1 MALITNLYSA
11 LAQGTLWG
19 IMALGVYITF
29 RILDIA
35 DLSCDG
41 TFALGGCISAI
52 LITRGVNPFVTL
64 LFALVGGMLAG
75 LGIACWMAKRT
86 GQKTDTYFDLA
97 LVAIICS
104 VIGARV
110 YYVIFRWDLYKDDLL
125 SVFNLRQGGLAIY
138 GGVIAAI
145 ITVFVFSRVRK
156 LSMGLLCD
164 TAGLGLVLGQVIGRW
179 GNFFNREAFG
189 GYTDGLFAMQLPLS
203 AVRSSDVTD
212 SLLQHVVEVNGT
224 SYIQVH
230 PTFLYE
236 SLWNL
241 ILLILLILFTKHKR
255 FDGEVFL
262 LYLAGY
268 GIGRFWIESLR
279 TDQLLLPVI
288 GYPVSMALAA
298 LLVIVSVSWIIIWH
312 IRRHKKTA

>member
-1 MALITNLYSA
+1 MEQLTDYSINFPHLHIYLHHVGKNIMIGNFSVA
-11 LAQGTLWG
+11 YYG
-19 IMALGVYITF
+19 IV
-29 RILDIA
+29 IA
-35 DLSCDG
+35 
-41 TFALGGCISAI
+41 I
-52 LITRGVNPFVTL
+52 
-64 LFALVGGMLAG
+64 GMLAG

-189 GYTDGLFAMQLPLS
+189 GYTDELFAMQLPLS

-212 SLLQHVVEVNGT
+212 SLLQHVVEVNGI

-241 ILLILLILFTKHKR
+241 VLLILLILFTRHKR

>member
-1 MALITNLYSA
+1 MNGADIRFVHLGITIEHLKSSISVF
-11 LAQGTLWG
+11 G
-19 IMALGVYITF
+19 F
-29 RILDIA
+29 RIAFYGIII
-35 DLSCDG
+35 G
-41 TFALGGCISAI
+41 I
-52 LITRGVNPFVTL
+52 
-64 LFALVGGMLAG
+64 GMLAG
-75 LGIACWMAKRT
+75 IWIAQSDAKRR
-86 GQKTDTYFDLA
+86 GQDPELYLDFA
-97 LVAIICS
+97 LYAIICS
-104 VIGARV
+104 IIGARI
-110 YYVIFRWDLYKDDLL
+110 YYVIFEWDYYKENLL
-125 SVFNLRQGGLAIY
+125 QIFNLRAGGLAIY
-138 GGVIAAI
+138 GGVIAGAI
-145 ITVFVFSRVRK
+145 TMIVYTRVKKVSFFS
-156 LSMGLLCD
+156 MAD
-164 TAGLGLVLGQVIGRW
+164 TGVLGLVTGQIIGRW

-212 SLLQHVVEVNGT
+212 SLLQHVVEVNGI

-241 ILLILLILFTKHKR
+241 ILLILLILFTRHKR

-312 IRRHKKTA
+312 IRRHKKTT

>member
-1 MALITNLYSA
+1 MES
-11 LAQGTLWG
+11 
-19 IMALGVYITF
+19 
-29 RILDIA
+29 
-35 DLSCDG
+35 
-41 TFALGGCISAI
+41 
-52 LITRGVNPFVTL
+52 P
-64 LFALVGGMLAG
+64 VG
-75 LGIACWMAKRT
+75 W
-86 GQKTDTYFDLA
+86 QTDRPENGYLFDLA

-156 LSMGLLCD
+156 LPMGLLCD

-212 SLLQHVVEVNGT
+212 SLLQHVVEVMVPLI
-224 SYIQVH
+224 SRYI
-230 PTFLYE
+230 P
-236 SLWNL
+236 
-241 ILLILLILFTKHKR
+241 R
-255 FDGEVFL
+255 FSMNPC
-262 LYLAGY
+262 
-268 GIGRFWIESLR
+268 GI
-279 TDQLLLPVI
+279 
-288 GYPVSMALAA
+288 
-298 LLVIVSVSWIIIWH
+298 
-312 IRRHKKTA
+312 